1 MSRRLLLVLVSCL
14 TLGGDPA
21 SAEVVR
27 RTANDGNVLLEGVP
41 EVPPRIVER
50 LNRYL
55 SVRSASFRAWTE
67 NGSGIYITTRFG
79 RVNQLH
85 RVDAPGGA
93 LPAEDQAGL
102 TQGDEVVVGQ
112 LDLAPR
118 ECIEQSREPIVST
131 PPSVLITGASSG
143 MGWDLALLLAGA
155 LVSYAGYRWWES
167 ALPDSTRG
175 LFLGER
181 PVLATLSDT
190 RTLLLWSL
198 TLVLGLGVEGLVAV
212 ADPPLVL
219 GQVALEQPAQQRLR
233 PEIVEGARRDAREMA
248 QRGGTVLS
256 HLKVGDYASP
266 LIRPAQADGLLVLK
280 AENLAQHGAFLK
292 DGGWVVAN
300 GEHDIKTDYKMPLD
314 AVDADTL
321 AQEIGNPK
329 AVNLIVLGFAL
340 AMAEKKGKNRNTLF
354 CSPEEIT
361 IVLESRFGKKEK
373 MLKASLK
380 ALDAGYRAIE

>member
-1 MSRRLLLVLVSCL
+1 MDEPIMQQLIISGVGGQGVLFVTRLL
-14 TLGGDPA
+14 
-21 SAEVVR
+21 AE
-27 RTANDGNVLLEGVP
+27 AAIL
-41 EVPPRIVER
+41 
-50 LNRYL
+50 
-55 SVRSASFRAWTE
+55 
-67 NGSGIYITTRFG
+67 
-79 RVNQLH
+79 
-85 RVDAPGGA
+85 
-93 LPAEDQAGL
+93 
-102 TQGDEVVVGQ
+102 
-112 LDLAPR
+112 
-118 ECIEQSREPIVST
+118 
-131 PPSVLITGASSG
+131 
-143 MGWDLALLLAGA
+143 
-155 LVSYAGYRWWES
+155 
-167 ALPDSTRG
+167 RG
-175 LFLGER
+175 L
-181 PVLATLSDT
+181 
-190 RTLLLWSL
+190 
-198 TLVLGLGVEGLVAV
+198 AV
-212 ADPPLVL
+212 FTSETH
-219 GQVALEQPAQQRLR
+219 G
-233 PEIVEGARRDAREMA
+233 MA

-361 IVLESRFGKKEK
+361 TVLESRFGKKEK